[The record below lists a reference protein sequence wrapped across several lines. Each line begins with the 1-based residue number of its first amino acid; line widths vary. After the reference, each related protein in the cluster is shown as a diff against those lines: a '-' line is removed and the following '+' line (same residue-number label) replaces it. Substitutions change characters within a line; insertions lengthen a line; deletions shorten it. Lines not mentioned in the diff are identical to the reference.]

1 LLFRCSALRT
11 APKTNEGQ
19 HMANPQDASL
29 LEALQQGDERA
40 FAELVRANTG
50 RMLAVARR
58 ILKSDE
64 EAHDAMQ
71 EAFLQAF
78 RALDRFQGDALLS
91 TWLHRIT
98 VNACLMRL
106 RHRKRHPEQAI
117 EELLPAFDETGHRI
131 ESGVEWTDD
140 VVGRMETAQ
149 LQKVV
154 REAIDRLPENYRTVL
169 VLRDIEGLSTEESA
183 QALGV
188 RPEAAKMRLHR
199 ARQALRTLLEPH
211 FAEENA

>member
-1 LLFRCSALRT
+1 MTTTHEADLLAALRR
-11 APKTNEGQ
+11 
-19 HMANPQDASL
+19 
-29 LEALQQGDERA
+29 GDDRA

-58 ILKSDE
+58 ILKSDD
-64 EAHDAMQ
+64 EAHDATQ

-78 RALDRFQGDALLS
+78 RAIDRFQGEAQLS

-106 RHRKRHPEQAI
+106 RHKRRHPEAAI
-117 EELLPAFDETGHRI
+117 DDLLPTFDDTGHRV
-131 ESGVEWTDD
+131 EEGAPEWTDD
-140 VVGRMETAQ
+140 VLGRMEQAQ
-149 LQKVV
+149 LGKVV
-154 REAIDRLPENYRTVL
+154 REAIDRLPENFRCVI
-169 VLRDIEGLSTEESA
+169 VLRDIEGLSTEEAA
-183 QALGV
+183 QALGI

-211 FAEENA
+211 FAEESH